1 MRSTERREIEVYM
14 AISSGLS
21 SEDSRTTIQWT
32 AAGILLPFVMVADGR
47 QQSCPTPTNLPM
59 PKISKLRILSSVYY
73 KIIVLIHRIKTRY
86 YRRQSVQCSASYV
99 ISFGSYLFRFEFQ
112 APPTDPKRTVTLHQE
127 NACSLIRY
135 LMCLNRTYSDL
146 AHLIRLRTLSPNQ
159 VGHAS

>member
-1 MRSTERREIEVYM
+1 M

-47 QQSCPTPTNLPM
+47 QQSCPTPTDLPM

-73 KIIVLIHRIKTRY
+73 KIIVLIHRIKMRY

-112 APPTDPKRTVTLHQE
+112 APPTDPKRTVIKTHTATSPCFCFS
-127 NACSLIRY
+127 NV
-135 LMCLNRTYSDL
+135 
-146 AHLIRLRTLSPNQ
+146 HLRTSNRYCHSKKFDCCHCPAQEGVHREMEKKCQLF
-159 VGHAS
+159 HD

>member
-1 MRSTERREIEVYM
+1 MFISRRYWHLLLHSSVLWLIVPWSLKKWRMRLTERREIEVYM

-21 SEDSRTTIQWT
+21 SEDSWTTIQWT

-47 QQSCPTPTNLPM
+47 QQSCPTPTDLPM

-112 APPTDPKRTVTLHQE
+112 APPTDPKRTVIY
-127 NACSLIRY
+127 LIQ
-135 LMCLNRTYSDL
+135 NR
-146 AHLIRLRTLSPNQ
+146 Q
-159 VGHAS
+159 Q